1 MWCCK
6 CQKELSEC
14 TCADLQER
22 LRSAAS
28 ALGGNF
34 VYRYCRKCGKH
45 YAKCDCPDPIW
56 AIKKDADG

>member
-22 LRSAAS
+22 LSSVAA
-28 ALGGNF
+28 GGLF

-45 YAKCDCPDPIW
+45 YAKCRCPEPIW
-56 AIKKDADG
+56 AIKKNADG